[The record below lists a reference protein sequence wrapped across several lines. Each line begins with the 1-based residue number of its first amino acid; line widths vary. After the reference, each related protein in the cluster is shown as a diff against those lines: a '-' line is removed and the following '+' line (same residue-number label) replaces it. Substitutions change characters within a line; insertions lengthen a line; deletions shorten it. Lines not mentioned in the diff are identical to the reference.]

1 MTTQTADK
9 MLVLGV
15 DGLDPRFAKYCLN
28 KGLMPNLQKLIDN
41 GSCREDLVMLGGMP
55 TVTPPMWTTLATGA
69 YAGTHGI
76 TAFYNQDPENM
87 ARRIYALDSRMC
99 KAEQLWNVFAEAG
112 KKTLVWHW
120 PGSSWPPTSDNPNL
134 AVVDGTQPTAVNMG
148 VALIDWEKICIAD
161 AKNET
166 VKFKPHTSTGNDGAG
181 CIITNLDGVVQEDNT
196 EKGEHTSSIKSILGN
211 SGSTAM
217 VLTEEDTEI
226 VTLGQI
232 KLDEIDSPIC
242 APRNWQNAPDGAK
255 ELTYMTSEGLIR
267 RPCLIVP
274 NDEGIYDK
282 LYIYKSKKDS
292 EPFAILTNNNEF
304 VTIWDEI
311 LVKEEKKEAY
321 RSMKILDMA
330 PDGSYIKFW
339 MSMAFD
345 AHNDSIWH
353 PKSLMQEIY
362 NNVGPVANISLSTGK
377 NLEYAWKLIL
387 QGYDR
392 YNAWQADCLNY
403 FMDNDKFEII
413 FSHLHNVDSIGHQI
427 WHFAN
432 ERLDERWKTDHKEY
446 EKLLERTYE
455 QTDEYIGRF
464 IPYLEKGWTIILT
477 SDHGLISEEN
487 HPPGLGEGGTNATVM
502 KDLGY
507 TVLKKDA
514 NGNDIKEVDY
524 TKTKAIANRGCYINL
539 NMKGRHSY
547 GIVEPED
554 KYELERQIITDLYN
568 YRDPHTGQRVV
579 SLALRNKD
587 AAVLGLSGPEC
598 GDIVYFMDEGY
609 NIIHM
614 DSLSTFEGHFNTSVS
629 PIFVAAGKGIKAGF
643 KTDRTI
649 RQVDVAPTMAVLGG
663 VRMPKE
669 CEGAPIYQILAD

>member
-120 PGSSWPPTSDNPNL
+120 PGSSCTPTSDNPNL

-339 MSMAFD
+339 MSRRLSD
-345 AHNDSIWH
+345 APS
-353 PKSLMQEIY
+353 
-362 NNVGPVANISLSTGK
+362 
-377 NLEYAWKLIL
+377 
-387 QGYDR
+387 
-392 YNAWQADCLNY
+392 
-403 FMDNDKFEII
+403 
-413 FSHLHNVDSIGHQI
+413 
-427 WHFAN
+427 
-432 ERLDERWKTDHKEY
+432 
-446 EKLLERTYE
+446 
-455 QTDEYIGRF
+455 
-464 IPYLEKGWTIILT
+464 
-477 SDHGLISEEN
+477 
-487 HPPGLGEGGTNATVM
+487 
-502 KDLGY
+502 
-507 TVLKKDA
+507 
-514 NGNDIKEVDY
+514 
-524 TKTKAIANRGCYINL
+524 
-539 NMKGRHSY
+539 
-547 GIVEPED
+547 
-554 KYELERQIITDLYN
+554 
-568 YRDPHTGQRVV
+568 
-579 SLALRNKD
+579 
-587 AAVLGLSGPEC
+587 
-598 GDIVYFMDEGY
+598 
-609 NIIHM
+609 
-614 DSLSTFEGHFNTSVS
+614 
-629 PIFVAAGKGIKAGF
+629 
-643 KTDRTI
+643 
-649 RQVDVAPTMAVLGG
+649 
-663 VRMPKE
+663 
-669 CEGAPIYQILAD
+669 